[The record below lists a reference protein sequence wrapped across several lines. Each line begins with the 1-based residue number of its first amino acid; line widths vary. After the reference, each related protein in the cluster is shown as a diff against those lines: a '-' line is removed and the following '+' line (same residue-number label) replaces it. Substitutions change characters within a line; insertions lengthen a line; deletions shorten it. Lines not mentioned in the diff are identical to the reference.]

1 MAPSSIGCPKVQ
13 MFKHA
18 AKGRRNKDIESSTRI
33 PPHAKELPLR
43 TSLVRDSVKKQIFA
57 YMDKGDRSADI
68 ELKSGLSHLRV
79 KRYRRLWKDER
90 HDPRLRS
97 KKRLRRKGP
106 SRVPSCEPVQLP
118 LRLKS
123 ACDQKLDQLRVTD
136 ERATDKGKRKHRA
149 ARGLKECEVNPKRED
164 AGPRVQEASS
174 MQMKPPDFPPGTE
187 CQLVI
192 RLTERPTQ

>member
-1 MAPSSIGCPKVQ
+1 
-13 MFKHA
+13 MFKHS
-18 AKGRRNKDIESSTRI
+18 AKGRLNEAIESSIKI

-97 KKRLRRKGP
+97 KKRLRRKAP

-118 LRLKS
+118 LKLRS
-123 ACDQKLDQLRVTD
+123 ARDQKPDLLRVAD
-136 ERATDKGKRKHRA
+136 ERAADKGKRKHRA
-149 ARGLKECEVNPKRED
+149 AKGLKECEVSPKRDD

-174 MQMKPPDFPPGTE
+174 MQMKPSNYPHGTE
-187 CQLVI
+187 FQFVV
-192 RLTERPTQ
+192 RLKREADAMIAE